1 MPGNDGL
8 ASPALFQRTESFFS
22 GAVSASALLPSRETY
37 HEVRAAYR
45 NSYVN
50 FFLILI
56 PIAVAAGVLG
66 WSPVAV
72 FWLNF
77 LAIIPLAPLIWLSV
91 VELSAVIEHNL
102 GGFLRATC
110 VNAVEMIVSQ
120 PNWLN
125 TVLST

>member
-8 ASPALFQRTESFFS
+8 ASPALLQRTETHFS
-22 GAVSASALLPSRETY
+22 SAVSARTLLPSQETY

-45 NSYVN
+45 NSHVN
-50 FFLILI
+50 FLLILI
-56 PIAVAAGVLG
+56 PIAVAAGALG

-91 VELSAVIEHNL
+91 VELSAVMENYL

-110 VNAVEMIVSQ
+110 INAVEMIVS
-120 PNWLN
+120 
-125 TVLST
+125 